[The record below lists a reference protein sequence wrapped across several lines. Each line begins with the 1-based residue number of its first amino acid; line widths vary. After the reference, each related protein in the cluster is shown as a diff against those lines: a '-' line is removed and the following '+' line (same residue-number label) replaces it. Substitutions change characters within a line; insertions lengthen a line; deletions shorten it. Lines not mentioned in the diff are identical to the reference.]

1 MGKGQEWEKVKGLWV
16 WEGVKGGKEER
27 GGEKGKGR
35 TRVGGTV
42 QGGEGKRVRVGK
54 GQEWEKVKGL
64 WVWEGGKGGKEGRGG
79 EKGKGRGGENDKG
92 RTRVGEKEERF
103 RVGRGKE

>member
-1 MGKGQEWEKVKGLWV
+1 M
-16 WEGVKGGKEER
+16 
-27 GGEKGKGR
+27 
-35 TRVGGTV
+35 
-42 QGGEGKRVRVGK
+42 GK

-79 EKGKGRGGENDKG
+79 EKGMGRG
-92 RTRVGEKEERF
+92 GEKEERF